1 MVARCSLFSEGHTY
15 RSCTL
20 SQRQSYLYRTLW
32 WPFRGKIALKFWIR
46 NPQNQIQVALHVW
59 NDGWMSVPSCREWQS
74 DFLPLVSQDISLS
87 WPSPPPP
94 QAWLWLVAIHQDC
107 VRIHV
112 DANSHPA
119 IRAHL
124 FKTLILLLSQEEVNQ
139 LVHIHS
145 YCLCVCRAIHSYS
158 KSSLNSQWWA
168 RECSSVVECFPW
180 MPEALSLV
188 LITVKKKSYITLKT
202 MLLIKKAAK
211 TIASIPGNQCAS
223 FQRDLVK
230 TKFAMP

>member
-1 MVARCSLFSEGHTY
+1 MTFQRENSTEILNPKPSKSDPSSTSCLKWWLDVSAKLQRMAEWFPASSLPRY
-15 RSCTL
+15 K
-20 SQRQSYLYRTLW
+20 
-32 WPFRGKIALKFWIR
+32 PFLAQ
-46 NPQNQIQVALHVW
+46 PH
-59 NDGWMSVPSCREWQS
+59 PH
-74 DFLPLVSQDISLS
+74 
-87 WPSPPPP
+87 P

-124 FKTLILLLSQEEVNQ
+124 FKALILLLSQEEVNQ

-145 YCLCVCRAIHSYS
+145 YCLCVYRAIHSYS

-188 LITVKKKSYITLKT
+188 LITVKKKSYITLKM

-211 TIASIPGNQCAS
+211 TIPSIPGYQCAS